1 MSRFALGNLFLT
13 CSILATSVGQ
23 VLMKAVFST
32 VPAGLSSG
40 ESLRLLLLTDRV
52 WRAGLAGLLSVA
64 GFVFWLL
71 CLQRLPLS
79 YAFPIACSSAL
90 VVAFLCV
97 LFLGETV
104 TWRLWAG
111 TLLIALGSALVVT
124 QR

>member
-1 MSRFALGNLFLT
+1 MSRFALGNLFLAV
-13 CSILATSVGQ
+13 SIIATAVGQ
-23 VLMKAVFST
+23 VLMKAVFSS
-32 VPAGLSSG
+32 VPDGLSTW
-40 ESLRLLLLTDRV
+40 ESFRAILLTERV

-64 GFVFWLL
+64 GFASWLL

-90 VVAFLCV
+90 FVALLSL

-111 TLLIALGSALVVT
+111 TLLIALGSALVVAR
-124 QR
+124 Q